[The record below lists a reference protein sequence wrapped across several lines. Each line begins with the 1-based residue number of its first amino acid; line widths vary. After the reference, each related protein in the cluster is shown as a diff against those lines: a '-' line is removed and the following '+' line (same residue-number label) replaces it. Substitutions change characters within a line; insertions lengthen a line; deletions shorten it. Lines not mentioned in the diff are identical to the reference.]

1 MYKTT
6 AKIDGMACGMCEA
19 HANETV
25 RKAFAVEKVT
35 SSHRQGTCTIL
46 SRQPIEEQALAAA
59 LEPTG
64 YRVVSAQCQP
74 YERKGLFGFG
84 R

>member
-19 HANETV
+19 HVNETV

-46 SRQPIEEQALAAA
+46 SPAAH
-59 LEPTG
+59 
-64 YRVVSAQCQP
+64 
-74 YERKGLFGFG
+74 
-84 R
+84 